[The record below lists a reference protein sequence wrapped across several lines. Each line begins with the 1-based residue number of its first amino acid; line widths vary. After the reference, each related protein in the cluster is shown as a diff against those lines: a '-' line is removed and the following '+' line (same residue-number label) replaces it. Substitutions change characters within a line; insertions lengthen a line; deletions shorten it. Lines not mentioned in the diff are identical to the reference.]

1 VKSIAKNL
9 LTVITNFRIEG
20 TPVKA
25 FPLGSGH
32 INATFLVHTEPQDA
46 PDYVLQ
52 WINHKVFRDIP
63 GLMNNIVIVTYYIR
77 GQLERFRIDS
87 SLCGTE
93 HALQVL
99 QLAPALDGNYY
110 YQDPEGNFWRLYH
123 YIPGS
128 YSYDRVPGP
137 KFAYEGGRAYGT
149 FQQLTAGLNP
159 GLLHV
164 TIPRFHDITWRME
177 QFEEAIRS
185 NSMKRADQVH
195 PEIEFIRSRADEMH
209 TIHRL
214 MDAGQLPVRTTHNDT
229 KFNNILFDGQNR
241 AICIVDLDTVMP
253 GTVLYDFGDA
263 IRTGANSAEEDESDL
278 DRVDLDLG
286 LFEAYTHGFLEA
298 AGSILIPAERSN
310 LAFSARFM
318 TYIIGLRFLTDHL
331 EGDIYYRIQFPGH
344 NLQRARVQF
353 RLLEKMEGKK
363 NEMEGMVRKIK
374 EK

>member
-1 VKSIAKNL
+1 
-9 LTVITNFRIEG
+9 
-20 TPVKA
+20 
-25 FPLGSGH
+25 
-32 INATFLVHTEPQDA
+32 
-46 PDYVLQ
+46 
-52 WINHKVFRDIP
+52 
-63 GLMNNIVIVTYYIR
+63 
-77 GQLERFRIDS
+77 
-87 SLCGTE
+87 
-93 HALQVL
+93 
-99 QLAPALDGNYY
+99 
-110 YQDPEGNFWRLYH
+110 
-123 YIPGS
+123 
-128 YSYDRVPGP
+128 
-137 KFAYEGGRAYGT
+137 
-149 FQQLTAGLNP
+149 
-159 GLLHV
+159 
-164 TIPRFHDITWRME
+164 ME

-286 LFEAYTHGFLEA
+286 LFEAYTRGFLEA

-331 EGDIYYRIQFPGH
+331 EGDIYYRIQFSGH